1 MLSMLR
7 HRTRRTGVLLT
18 LLLCLFAAAPSLD
31 AWACR
36 SDEGAPLTLAA
47 PNTATTPGESTR
59 DTGSQHRCYC
69 AGHCC
74 PSGVAIEA
82 VAFDR
87 AATISNVGT
96 LRVHAAEAIVPQAPQ
111 ALERPPR
118 A

>member
-7 HRTRRTGVLLT
+7 HRTRRMGVLLT

-31 AWACR
+31 AWACK
-36 SDEGAPLTLAA
+36 SDEGAPSSVVAL
-47 PNTATTPGESTR
+47 NTATTPGESKR

-74 PSGVAIEA
+74 PSGVGIEG

-87 AATISNVGT
+87 AATIADAGT
-96 LRVHAAEAIVPQAPQ
+96 LLVHAAEAVVHQAPQ